1 MTDLNMSAYLGIF
14 MDEMDEQSQILN
26 EQILE
31 LERDGTNMETIG
43 RIFRAAHTLKG
54 SSAAMGFEP
63 LKELT
68 HAIENVFDLIRNRQL
83 SVSSALVTVLF
94 RAIDY
99 MKVLKIAI
107 VEDRLHETNIGPLV
121 ALLEQARES
130 TPPQPE
136 DEPCESPAPAAEWE
150 QEQLDALP
158 YYLNRGYDAF
168 TVQIRL
174 EPETEMKQARML
186 IMCNSCSELGQIV
199 AAQLPEAGDGSDSA
213 TEFAVLLATEQSEA
227 AVSNAIR
234 CMSHVQSFRISRA
247 AQRQMCEPPQG
258 TDIAADVPPKR
269 EPIAAD
275 PAAVPAEGA
284 AQPKSESRI
293 KVNQTVRVDVDRLEM
308 LLNFVGELIIDN
320 TRLIEV
326 KNRLSQ
332 QFKDHGDIA
341 ELGDISNHLNRVV
354 GELQEG
360 MMKTRMLPIE
370 QLFNRFPRMMRDI
383 AIQAGK
389 EIDFVMEG
397 KETELDR
404 TLIEE
409 ISDPIIHILR
419 NAADHG
425 IESPEERE
433 RLGKPRKGKL
443 LLKAAHQENQIVL
456 SIADDGKGIDP
467 QRIKETAIRKGFV
480 TREETERMT
489 DKELIFLIFH
499 SGMSTAD
506 KVTDLSGRGV
516 GMDIVRSHI
525 EKLNGLIDIDS
536 TPGEGTVFTI
546 KLPLTLAIIRSLL
559 VQLGASTFAIPLVN
573 VLEIVR
579 LQTGD
584 IQTIQGREV
593 CVIRGTIFP
602 LVRMHRK
609 LGLEE
614 TECGSSGDRRLIVV
628 VLGIADKRVC
638 LVVDKTLGNQ
648 EIVIKSLGKFVGEV
662 PYLAGATILGS
673 GKVALILDV
682 GSIVKDEGSLLLT
695 RNQEEQRKESS
706 RERETQL
713 VTFRVDTEQ
722 YALDIAKVKEIITV
736 PPISKLVDAPAG
748 MLGMI
753 NLRGAVLPVYDLRH
767 SFGLA
772 RQEPNARSRI
782 MMIESGRRDVGVL
795 IDQVMEVLK
804 VRQSDIEIASDHTGM
819 QPSRL
824 VQGVYKQQDSF
835 IVVLNIDRAL
845 QSAEPAAAIC

>member
-1 MTDLNMSAYLGIF
+1 MSDLNMSAYLGIF

-31 LERDGTNMETIG
+31 LERDGTNMDTIG

-107 VEDRLHETNIGPLV
+107 IEGRLHETNIAPLV
-121 ALLEQARES
+121 VMLEQARES
-130 TPPQPE
+130 SPQQPE
-136 DEPCESPAPAAEWE
+136 DEPADSPAPAAAWDP
-150 QEQLDALP
+150 EQLDALP
-158 YYLNRGYDAF
+158 YYLNRGYEAF

-174 EPETEMKQARML
+174 EPDAEMKQARML
-186 IMCNSCSELGQIV
+186 IICNSCSELGQVI
-199 AAQLPEAGDGSDSA
+199 AAQLPEAGGDDNSA
-213 TEFAVLLATEQSEA
+213 TDFAVLLATEQSEA
-227 AVSNAIR
+227 AISNAIR
-234 CMSHVQSFRISRA
+234 CMSHVTAFWISRSGS
-247 AQRQMCEPPQG
+247 RQ
-258 TDIAADVPPKR
+258 
-269 EPIAAD
+269 PIRALQEE
-275 PAAVPAEGA
+275 AVPAA
-284 AQPKSESRI
+284 ATDVETVTAESAAALADESVRPKNESKL
-293 KVNQTVRVDVDRLEM
+293 KVSQTVRVDVDRLEM

-370 QLFNRFPRMMRDI
+370 QLFNRFPRMLRDI

-389 EIDFVMEG
+389 EIDFVLEG

-443 LLKAAHQENQIVL
+443 LLKATHQENQIVL
-456 SIADDGKGIDP
+456 SIADDGRGIDP
-467 QRIKETAIRKGFV
+467 QRIKQTAIRKGFV
-480 TREETERMT
+480 TPEETDRMT

-609 LGLEE
+609 LGLAEPDR
-614 TECGSSGDRRLIVV
+614 GSSGERRLIVV

-662 PYLAGATILGS
+662 PYLAGSTILGS

-682 GSIVKDEGSLLLT
+682 GSIVKEEGSLLLT
-695 RNQEEQRKESS
+695 RDQDELRKQSV
-706 RERETQL
+706 RGRETQL

-722 YALDIAKVKEIITV
+722 YALDISMVKEIITV
-736 PPISKLVDAPAG
+736 PAISKLVDAPAG

-772 RQEPNARSRI
+772 RQEPNSRSRI
-782 MMIESGRRDVGVL
+782 MVIESGRRDVGVL

-804 VRQSDIEIASDHTGM
+804 VRQSDIEIASEHTGM
-819 QPSRL
+819 QPGRL
-824 VQGVYKQQDSF
+824 VQGVYKQNDSF
-835 IVVLNIDRAL
+835 IVVLNIDHAL
-845 QSAEPAAAIC
+845 QAAEPAAAVH